1 MKKSIF
7 VCLLIL
13 TATLFTLP
21 VFAQNIKDGLIAYW
35 SFDGDAKDGSG
46 NANNGTITGGPTFVT
61 GKFGK
66 AISFGASGDSVAVKA
81 NEPLKL
87 KGGAFS
93 VSAYIKPASTD
104 HGDILYHGL
113 GCSTWASWFLGM
125 QGAEPDAALVA
136 NNIVF
141 GVRTSN
147 GSGYTAVSTD
157 ASSFVG
163 NWVHVAVT
171 HDGSNLTLYIDGKQ
185 KKQTVTKDIP
195 YDSQENLYMGG
206 DVGCGG
212 RSWFK
217 NSSLDEV
224 RLYSRALTDKEVAI
238 LTSGGLA
245 VVSSSS
251 KLAITWGEAKEK

>member
-1 MKKSIF
+1 MKKSML

-13 TATLFTLP
+13 IAVAFNLP

-46 NANNGTITGGPTFVT
+46 NGNNGDIKGGPVFVQ

-66 AISFGASGDSVAVKA
+66 ALSFEVAGDYVVVK
-81 NEPLKL
+81 NNDELKL
-87 KGGAFS
+87 KGGKFTVS
-93 VSAYIKPASTD
+93 VYVKPNDKS

-136 NNIVF
+136 DNFVF

-147 GSGYTAVSTD
+147 GGGYTGVATD
-157 ASSFVG
+157 GIAGS
-163 NWVHVAVT
+163 WVHVLVT

-185 KKQTVTKDIP
+185 KKQTTTKDIP
-195 YDSQENLYMGG
+195 YDSQENLFMGG
-206 DVGCGG
+206 DSGCGG

-217 NSSLDEV
+217 KGVLDEV
-224 RLYSRALTDKEVAI
+224 RLYNRALSDKEI
-238 LTSGGLA
+238 TMLKDGGLA
-245 VVSSSS
+245 VVDPSSR
-251 KLAITWGEAKEK
+251 LALTWGEVKER